1 MDGFE
6 GVIERLGRRIRQL
19 RQLRG
24 LTQKQLAEKAGIFD
38 VGEIERGSKAKGGI
52 ANPRIE
58 TLHKVALA
66 LEVDVEELFGH
77 TGMDKE
83 TQAIT
88 ALLQEA
94 DPTLRKRAARV
105 IQALVEEAS

>member
-1 MDGFE
+1 MDGLE

-52 ANPRIE
+52 PNPRIE

-66 LEVDVEELFGH
+66 LEVDVEELFGQAA
-77 TGMDKE
+77 MDKE
-83 TQAIT
+83 TQVIT
-88 ALLQEA
+88 ALLQVRNDLEISSLSSKS
-94 DPTLRKRAARV
+94 DKDSRG
-105 IQALVEEAS
+105 